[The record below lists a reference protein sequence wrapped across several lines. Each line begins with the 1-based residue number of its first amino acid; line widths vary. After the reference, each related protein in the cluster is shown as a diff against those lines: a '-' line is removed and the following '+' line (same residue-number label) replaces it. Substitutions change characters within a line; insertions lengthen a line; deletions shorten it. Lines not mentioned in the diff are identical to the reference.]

1 MTKTIKEAILYAN
14 LDKECFAEEIKLHIE
29 DRQTVDFTEQKR
41 RMAICEKR
49 IGGTGDT
56 DCLDL

>member
-1 MTKTIKEAILYAN
+1 MYAN